1 VIRVLLVD
9 DHEIAKT
16 GLRTML
22 EPEPDLE
29 VVGEASSANGIIDL
43 IERTSPDVVLLDA
56 RLPGTSGA
64 EACRMLRSSH
74 SDVSVIMVTT
84 YTDDALV
91 DECLGAGAK
100 GYIVKD
106 VERFHLKE
114 AIRAVARGQAVLSPS
129 VTHRLLQR
137 RRLGTNADAAPVL
150 TDGQLALL
158 RHVAEGLSNREI
170 ARRVHLSENTVKSQ
184 LQEIFRRMEVR
195 NRTEAALRATRDG
208 WL

>member
-9 DHEIAKT
+9 DHEIART

-22 EPEPDLE
+22 ESEPDFE
-29 VVGEASSANGIIDL
+29 IVGEAGSADGIHDVVG
-43 IERTSPDVVLLDA
+43 RTNPDVVLLDA

-74 SDVSVIMVTT
+74 SDVSVIIVTT

-91 DECLGAGAK
+91 DECLSAGAQ

-114 AIRAVARGQAVLSPS
+114 AIRAVSRGQAVISPS

-137 RRLGTNADAAPVL
+137 RQFGPSAAPKVL
-150 TDGQLALL
+150 TEGQLALL
-158 RHVAEGLSNREI
+158 RHVADGLSNREI
-170 ARRVHLSENTVKSQ
+170 ARRVHLSENTVKSK

-195 NRTEAALRATRDG
+195 NRTEAALRAARDG